1 MSNGGL
7 RFLKVGKDQSARDI
21 AIRCLA
27 PGEGKPVLV
36 WLGGYRSD
44 MLGTKA
50 IELEAYAD
58 ENHFGCLRFD
68 YSAHGESSG
77 DFKDGTISRWL
88 EDTLAVIDDSGF
100 TRLVLVGS
108 SMGGW
113 IAIRALQALK
123 KRSDM
128 TIDGMV
134 LIAPAPD
141 FTEDLVEPAL
151 SDIERTSLREK
162 GYFEERSEYSP
173 EPNIFTAALLED
185 GRKNRVLTGI
195 IETGCPVHI
204 LQGMKDPDVP
214 WKHAMKLVEHL
225 PADDVVISLIK
236 DGDHR
241 LSRPQDLELLRR
253 ALDQITHG

>member
-1 MSNGGL
+1 MTSSDL
-7 RFLKVGKDQSARDI
+7 RFLTVGKDQSARDI
-21 AIRCLA
+21 AIRGLA

-50 IELEAYAD
+50 IELQAYAV
-58 ENHFGCLRFD
+58 ENQFGCLRFD

-113 IAIRALQALK
+113 IALRALQELK
-123 KRSDM
+123 RRGDI

-141 FTEDLVEPAL
+141 FTQDLVEPAL
-151 SDIERTSLREK
+151 SETERKSLAEK
-162 GYFEERSEYSP
+162 GYFEERSDYSP

-185 GRKNRVLTGI
+185 GRKNRVLTGYYRDGMPGSHSARHERPGCAM
-195 IETGCPVHI
+195 ETCHEAG
-204 LQGMKDPDVP
+204 G
-214 WKHAMKLVEHL
+214 AS
-225 PADDVVISLIK
+225 A
-236 DGDHR
+236 
-241 LSRPQDLELLRR
+241 RR
-253 ALDQITHG
+253 